1 MFGETD
7 GEGVMLS
14 RFLVLLLPLLVLLL
28 ERGGGGGG
36 GGAVSFVGFVVS
48 S

>member
-1 MFGETD
+1 MFGETG

-14 RFLVLLLPLLVLLL
+14 RFLMLLLPFLVLLL

-36 GGAVSFVGFVVS
+36 GGAVSFVGFVLS